1 VIFILGLSIPRG
13 FMKRKN
19 IVTIGGGTGSFVL
32 LSGLKKYPVNL
43 TAIVSMADD
52 GGSTGR
58 LRDELG
64 VLPPGDVRQCLVALS
79 ESSVEMRALMNYRF
93 ENGGL
98 KGHSF
103 GNIFISALEKV
114 GGSFIKGI
122 EEVGKILNIRGEVIP
137 VSEEDM
143 RLIVKLKNG
152 KILQGETQLDHNKE
166 IRRIGIKKI
175 YLKKKVKACK
185 KALERIKKADIIVI
199 GPGDPHGSIL
209 PNFLVDGIKEAIRK
223 SKARV
228 IYNCNLT
235 NRKGQTDNFDLDN
248 HVEIIEK
255 YLGRNRINY
264 VTYNTQ
270 NPPVNILKKYKK
282 QEGKGVWV
290 RFSEQSKKKRSYKV
304 IKAKLLSAG
313 LVRCPKADMIAKI
326 RPLIRHDSNR
336 LAKLIMKIVKV

>member
-1 VIFILGLSIPRG
+1 
-13 FMKRKN
+13 
-19 IVTIGGGTGSFVL
+19 
-32 LSGLKKYPVNL
+32 
-43 TAIVSMADD
+43 
-52 GGSTGR
+52 
-58 LRDELG
+58 
-64 VLPPGDVRQCLVALS
+64 
-79 ESSVEMRALMNYRF
+79 MNYRF